1 MAGVSRAVVPV
12 ASVPNPSRLA
22 LPAALALLALAWFVL
37 TLFLFRSDFRIGI
50 PAALSEADRLA
61 VLEPIASFAERRS
74 AYVECTSAVPVD
86 AVTLRTAELRDG
98 STVELR
104 VSEGATD
111 VLFAVAPSDSV
122 SAVTVER
129 ASVGGSDSLGLFLGH
144 GVERGD
150 ALWCAYSLDAL
161 PADPSDL
168 SAAVRCVYPD
178 GFEHVVCWGGGA
190 E

>member
-1 MAGVSRAVVPV
+1 M
-12 ASVPNPSRLA
+12 
-22 LPAALALLALAWFVL
+22 
-37 TLFLFRSDFRIGI
+37 
-50 PAALSEADRLA
+50 
-61 VLEPIASFAERRS
+61 
-74 AYVECTSAVPVD
+74 D

-168 SAAVRCVYPD
+168 SAVVRCVYPD
-178 GFEHVVCWGGGA
+178 GFEHVVRWGGGA

>member
-12 ASVPNPSRLA
+12 ASVPSPSRLA
-22 LPAALALLALAWFVL
+22 LPAALALLVLSSMLCLGVLAAP
-37 TLFLFRSDFRIGI
+37 R

-61 VLEPIASFAERRS
+61 VLEPLASFAERRS
-74 AYVECTSAVPVD
+74 AYVDCTSAVPVD
-86 AVTLRTAELRDG
+86 AVTLRTAQLRDG

-161 PADPSDL
+161 PADPADL
-168 SAAVRCVYPD
+168 SAVVRCVYHD
-178 GFEHVVCWGGGA
+178 GFEHVVRWGGGA

>member
-1 MAGVSRAVVPV
+1 MAGVSRAVV
-12 ASVPNPSRLA
+12 SVVSVHNPSRLA
-22 LPAALALLALAWFVL
+22 LPAALALLVLSSLLCLGVLAAP
-37 TLFLFRSDFRIGI
+37 R
-50 PAALSEADRLA
+50 PAPLSEADRLA

-86 AVTLRTAELRDG
+86 SVILRTAELRDG

-150 ALWCAYSLDAL
+150 ALWCAYSLRAI

-168 SAAVRCVYPD
+168 SAVVRCVYPD
-178 GFEHVVCWGGGA
+178 GFEHVVRWGGGA

>member
-1 MAGVSRAVVPV
+1 MAGVSRAVVHV

-22 LPAALALLALAWFVL
+22 LPAALALLVLSSLLCLGVLAAP
-37 TLFLFRSDFRIGI
+37 R
-50 PAALSEADRLA
+50 PAPLSEADRLA

-104 VSEGATD
+104 VSEGARD

-168 SAAVRCVYPD
+168 SAVVRCVYPD
-178 GFEHVVCWGGGA
+178 GFEHVVRWGGGA

>member
-22 LPAALALLALAWFVL
+22 LPAALALLVLSSLLCLDALGL
-37 TLFLFRSDFRIGI
+37 

-61 VLEPIASFAERRS
+61 VLEPLASFAERRS
-74 AYVECTSAVPVD
+74 AYVDCTSAVPVD

-104 VSEGATD
+104 VSEGARD
-111 VLFAVAPSDSV
+111 VLFAVAPSDL

-168 SAAVRCVYPD
+168 SAVVRCVYPD
-178 GFEHVVCWGGGA
+178 GFEHVVRWGGGA

>member
-22 LPAALALLALAWFVL
+22 LPAALALLVLSSLLCFGVLAAP
-37 TLFLFRSDFRIGI
+37 R

-74 AYVECTSAVPVD
+74 AYVDCTSAVPVD

-104 VSEGATD
+104 VSEGARD

-150 ALWCAYSLDAL
+150 ALWCAYSLEGL
-161 PADPSDL
+161 RSVDPSDL
-168 SAAVRCVYPD
+168 SAVVRCVYPD
-178 GFEHVVCWGGGA
+178 GFEHVVRWGGGA

>member
-22 LPAALALLALAWFVL
+22 LPAALALLVLSSLLCLGALSAP
-37 TLFLFRSDFRIGI
+37 R
-50 PAALSEADRLA
+50 PAAISEADRLA

-74 AYVECTSAVPVD
+74 AYVECTSAVPVNS
-86 AVTLRTAELRDG
+86 VILRTAQLRDG

-168 SAAVRCVYPD
+168 SAVVRCVYPD
-178 GFEHVVCWGGGA
+178 GFEHVVRWGGGA

>member
-12 ASVPNPSRLA
+12 VSVPNPSRLA
-22 LPAALALLALAWFVL
+22 LPAALALLVLSSLLCLGVLAAP
-37 TLFLFRSDFRIGI
+37 R

-61 VLEPIASFAERRS
+61 VLEPLASFAERRS
-74 AYVECTSAVPVD
+74 AYVDCTSAVPVD
-86 AVTLRTAELRDG
+86 AEKLRTAELRDG

-104 VSEGATD
+104 VSEGARD

-168 SAAVRCVYPD
+168 SAVVRCVYPD
-178 GFEHVVCWGGGA
+178 GFEHVVRWGGGA

>member
-22 LPAALALLALAWFVL
+22 LPAALALLVL
-37 TLFLFRSDFRIGI
+37 SSLPR

>member
-1 MAGVSRAVVPV
+1 VAGVSRAVVPV
-12 ASVPNPSRLA
+12 ASSPAPSRLA
-22 LPAALALLALAWFVL
+22 LPAALALLVLSSLLCLGVLAAP
-37 TLFLFRSDFRIGI
+37 R

-86 AVTLRTAELRDG
+86 AATLRTAELRDG
-98 STVELR
+98 SKVELR
-104 VSEGATD
+104 VSEGARD

-168 SAAVRCVYPD
+168 SAVVRCVYPD
-178 GFEHVVCWGGGA
+178 GFEHVVRWGGGG

>member
-12 ASVPNPSRLA
+12 VSVPNPSRLA
-22 LPAALALLALAWFVL
+22 LPAALVLLVLSSLLCLGVLAAP
-37 TLFLFRSDFRIGI
+37 R

-74 AYVECTSAVPVD
+74 AYVECTSAVPVN

-98 STVELR
+98 AKVELR
-104 VSEGATD
+104 VSEGARD

-168 SAAVRCVYPD
+168 SAVVRCVYPD
-178 GFEHVVCWGGGA
+178 GFEHVVRWGGGA

>member
-1 MAGVSRAVVPV
+1 MAF
-12 ASVPNPSRLA
+12 PNPSRLA
-22 LPAALALLALAWFVL
+22 LPAALALLVLSSLLCLGVLAP
-37 TLFLFRSDFRIGI
+37 R

-61 VLEPIASFAERRS
+61 VLEPMASFAERRS
-74 AYVECTSAVPVD
+74 AYVDCTSAVPVD
-86 AVTLRTAELRDG
+86 SVTLRTAQLRDG

-161 PADPSDL
+161 SEADPSDL
-168 SAAVRCVYPD
+168 SAVVRCVYPD
-178 GFEHVVCWGGGA
+178 GFEHVVRWGGGA

>member
-22 LPAALALLALAWFVL
+22 LPAALALLVLSSLLCLGVLAAP
-37 TLFLFRSDFRIGI
+37 R

-61 VLEPIASFAERRS
+61 VLAPIASFAERRS
-74 AYVECTSAVPVD
+74 AYVDCTSAVPVD

-98 STVELR
+98 SKVELR

-168 SAAVRCVYPD
+168 SAVVRCVYPD
-178 GFEHVVCWGGGA
+178 GFEHVVRWGGGA

>member
-22 LPAALALLALAWFVL
+22 LPAALALLVL
-37 TLFLFRSDFRIGI
+37 SSLLCFGVFAAPR

-61 VLEPIASFAERRS
+61 VLEPMASFAELRS
-74 AYVECTSAVPVD
+74 AYVECTSAVPVN
-86 AVTLRTAELRDG
+86 AAMLRTAELRDG

-161 PADPSDL
+161 PSDPSDL
-168 SAAVRCVYPD
+168 SAVVRCVYPD
-178 GFEHVVCWGGGA
+178 GFEHVVRWGGGA

>member
-22 LPAALALLALAWFVL
+22 LPAALALLVLSSLLCLGVLAA
-37 TLFLFRSDFRIGI
+37 
-50 PAALSEADRLA
+50 PAAALSEADRLA
-61 VLEPIASFAERRS
+61 VLAPIASFAERRS
-74 AYVECTSAVPVD
+74 AYVDCTSAVPVD

-104 VSEGATD
+104 VSEGARD

-150 ALWCAYSLDAL
+150 ALWCAYSLEAL

-168 SAAVRCVYPD
+168 SAVVRCVYPD
-178 GFEHVVCWGGGA
+178 GFEHVVRWGGGA

>member
-12 ASVPNPSRLA
+12 VSVPNPSRLA
-22 LPAALALLALAWFVL
+22 LPAALALLALSSLLCLGVL
-37 TLFLFRSDFRIGI
+37 AAPRLLPS
-50 PAALSEADRLA
+50 ALSEADRLA
-61 VLEPIASFAERRS
+61 VLEPLASFAERRS
-74 AYVECTSAVPVD
+74 AYVDCTSAVPVD

-104 VSEGATD
+104 VSEGARD

-122 SAVTVER
+122 STVTVER

-150 ALWCAYSLDAL
+150 SLWCAYSLDAL

-168 SAAVRCVYPD
+168 SAVVRCVYPD
-178 GFEHVVCWGGGA
+178 GFEHVVRWGGGA

>member
-12 ASVPNPSRLA
+12 VSVPNPSRLA
-22 LPAALALLALAWFVL
+22 LPAALALLVLSSLLCFGVLAAP
-37 TLFLFRSDFRIGI
+37 R

-86 AVTLRTAELRDG
+86 SVTLRTAQLRDG

-104 VSEGATD
+104 VSEGARD

-168 SAAVRCVYPD
+168 SAVVRCVYPD
-178 GFEHVVCWGGGA
+178 GFEHVVRWGGGA

>member
-22 LPAALALLALAWFVL
+22 LPAALALLVLSSLLCLGVLAAFAA
-37 TLFLFRSDFRIGI
+37 

-61 VLEPIASFAERRS
+61 VLEPLASFAERRS
-74 AYVECTSAVPVD
+74 AYVDCTSAVPVD

-104 VSEGATD
+104 VSEGARD

-168 SAAVRCVYPD
+168 SAVVRCVYPD
-178 GFEHVVCWGGGA
+178 GFEHVVRWGGGA

>member
-22 LPAALALLALAWFVL
+22 LPAALALLALSSLLCLGVL
-37 TLFLFRSDFRIGI
+37 AAPR

-61 VLEPIASFAERRS
+61 ALEPLASFAERRS
-74 AYVECTSAVPVD
+74 AYVDCTSAVPVN
-86 AVTLRTAELRDG
+86 AVMLRTAELRDG

-104 VSEGATD
+104 VSEGARD

-168 SAAVRCVYPD
+168 SAVVRCVYPD
-178 GFEHVVCWGGGA
+178 GFEHVVRWGGGA

>member
-22 LPAALALLALAWFVL
+22 LPAALALLVLSSLLCLGVLAAP
-37 TLFLFRSDFRIGI
+37 R

-74 AYVECTSAVPVD
+74 AYVECTSAVPVN
-86 AVTLRTAELRDG
+86 AVTVATAELRDG

-104 VSEGATD
+104 VSEGARD

-168 SAAVRCVYPD
+168 SAVVRCVYPD
-178 GFEHVVCWGGGA
+178 GFEHVVRWGGGA

>member
-1 MAGVSRAVVPV
+1 MVSF
-12 ASVPNPSRLA
+12 PNPSRLA
-22 LPAALALLALAWFVL
+22 LPLLVLSSLLCLGVIAAP
-37 TLFLFRSDFRIGI
+37 R

-61 VLEPIASFAERRS
+61 VLEPLASFAERRS
-74 AYVECTSAVPVD
+74 AYVDCTSAVPVD
-86 AVTLRTAELRDG
+86 AVMLRTAELRDG

-111 VLFAVAPSDSV
+111 VLFAVAPSDL

-168 SAAVRCVYPD
+168 SAVVRCVYPD
-178 GFEHVVCWGGGA
+178 GFEHVVRWGGGA

>member
-12 ASVPNPSRLA
+12 VSVPNPSRLA
-22 LPAALALLALAWFVL
+22 LPAALALLVLSSLLCFGALPAP
-37 TLFLFRSDFRIGI
+37 R

-104 VSEGATD
+104 VSEGARD

-168 SAAVRCVYPD
+168 SAVVRCVYPD
-178 GFEHVVCWGGGA
+178 GFEHVVRWGGGA

>member
-22 LPAALALLALAWFVL
+22 LPAALALLALSSLLCLGVL
-37 TLFLFRSDFRIGI
+37 AAPR

-61 VLEPIASFAERRS
+61 VLEPLASFAERRS
-74 AYVECTSAVPVD
+74 AYVDCTSAVPVN

-104 VSEGATD
+104 VSEGARD

-168 SAAVRCVYPD
+168 SAVVRCVYPD
-178 GFEHVVCWGGGA
+178 GFEHVVRWGGGA

>member
-22 LPAALALLALAWFVL
+22 LPAALALLVLSSLLCLGVLAAP
-37 TLFLFRSDFRIGI
+37 R

-61 VLEPIASFAERRS
+61 VLEPLASFAERRS
-74 AYVECTSAVPVD
+74 AYVDCTSAVPVD

-104 VSEGATD
+104 VSEGARD

-168 SAAVRCVYPD
+168 AAVVRCVYPD
-178 GFEHVVCWGGGA
+178 GFEHVVRWGGGA

>member
-1 MAGVSRAVVPV
+1 MAGVSRAVVHV

-22 LPAALALLALAWFVL
+22 LPAALALLVLSSLLCLGVLAAP
-37 TLFLFRSDFRIGI
+37 R

-61 VLEPIASFAERRS
+61 VLAPIASFAERRS
-74 AYVECTSAVPVD
+74 AYVDCTSAVPVD

-104 VSEGATD
+104 VSEGVTD

-168 SAAVRCVYPD
+168 SAVVRCVYPD
-178 GFEHVVCWGGGA
+178 GFEHVVRWGGGA